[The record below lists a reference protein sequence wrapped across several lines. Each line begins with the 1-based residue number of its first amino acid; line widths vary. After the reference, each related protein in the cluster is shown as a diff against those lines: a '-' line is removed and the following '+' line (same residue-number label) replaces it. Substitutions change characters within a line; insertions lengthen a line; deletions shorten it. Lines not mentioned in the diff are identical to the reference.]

1 MPFRNMDSLREHI
14 QRHTSS
20 ESVPAMG
27 YRKETDLHWFVMRDL
42 KRSNAKMPA
51 YQMLGN
57 MGIKVFTPMVW
68 KVVVRHGKRIPQEV
82 PFMQD
87 LLFVHE
93 SYKVLSPIVE
103 RVGTLQFRFLRD
115 GKRTPMTVRDADMD
129 RFIKAVEAAENPC
142 FYAPSDI
149 KPSMVGKYVRI
160 IGGLLNGYEGRLLK
174 LQGSRI
180 KRLFV
185 ELPNLLTAAVE
196 VQPEFIQIMKS

>member
-1 MPFRNMDSLREHI
+1 MDSLREHI

-142 FYAPSDI
+142 FYAPNDI

-174 LQGSRI
+174 LQGSRV

-196 VQPEFIQIMKS
+196 VQPEFIQVMKS

>member
-1 MPFRNMDSLREHI
+1 MDSLREHI

-142 FYAPSDI
+142 FYAPNDI
-149 KPSMVGKYVRI
+149 KPSMIGKYVRI

>member
-1 MPFRNMDSLREHI
+1 MDSLREHI

-149 KPSMVGKYVRI
+149 KPGMVGKYVRI